1 MAIARRQMTL
11 EQFLRLP
18 EEEPALEYW
27 DGEVTQKVSPKGPH
41 SALQAGFVEL
51 LSQIAGRG
59 RPFRVFTEA
68 RITFS
73 GISTVP
79 DLLIY
84 RRERV
89 PRDPSGDVAEDFTTP
104 PDVAVEIISPGQSRT
119 QLLARCR
126 WYVVN
131 GTRLGLFADPRRRV
145 VRLFRAG
152 TESGDLRG
160 SSVLDL
166 RDVLPGMT
174 LTVDDFFAP
183 LSADWE

>member
-11 EQFLRLP
+11 EQFLQLP
-18 EEEPALEYW
+18 EEEPALEFW

-41 SALQAGFVEL
+41 SALQAGFVEQV
-51 LSQIAGRG
+51 SQLVGRR

-68 RITFS
+68 RVTFS

-79 DLLIY
+79 DLVIY
-84 RRERV
+84 RRDRI
-89 PRDPSGDVAEDFTTP
+89 PRDLSGQVAEDFTTP
-104 PDVAVEIISPGQSRT
+104 PDHAVEIVSPGQSRT

-126 WYVVN
+126 WYVTN
-131 GTRLGLFADPRRRV
+131 GTRLALFADPRRGV

-152 TESGDLRG
+152 GESGDVRG
-160 SSVLDL
+160 PSVLDL
-166 RDVLPGMT
+166 SDVLPGVV

>member
-18 EEEPALEYW
+18 EEEPALEFW
-27 DGEVTQKVSPKGPH
+27 DGEVTQKVAPKGPH
-41 SALQAGFVEL
+41 GALQYGLGE
-51 LSQIAGRG
+51 QISHLAGRG

-73 GISTVP
+73 GVSTVS
-79 DLLIY
+79 DLVIY

-89 PRDPSGDVAEDFTTP
+89 PRDPSGRVAEDFTTP
-104 PDVAVEIISPGQSRT
+104 PDVAVEIVSPGQSRT

-131 GTRLGLFADPRRRV
+131 GTRLAIFADPRRSV

-152 TESGDLRG
+152 AESGDLRG
-160 SSVLDL
+160 PSALDL
-166 RDVLPGMT
+166 SDVLPGVV